1 MHAPSRR
8 QSLLI
13 LGGLGLA
20 ATAGGA
26 YMLENHGGGSSTPTA
41 FGQGQARHRG
51 GTQDDIN
58 EGLEGETNT
67 ATGEDV
73 PTLALAL
80 ADDGAWRPDALGY
93 QAVDDVGHQIKGFT
107 SATSINVGESIDFH
121 VSVSPAQGFKVKVYR
136 IGRSSTGKGSE
147 LIFTSPVISGTP
159 QAAAKVVE
167 PTRTVVAPWKLSY
180 TLNVPNTWRGGLYVA
195 TFETEDKHRSC
206 VPFVVREDGKA
217 ADLLVV
223 LPFTTYQAY
232 NMYPVDKMLGASLY
246 NAYLPDGKEG
256 GADICSTRVSFDRPY
271 HQDGLPRLF
280 ELDQAFAQWVEAQPY
295 TISYAS
301 SIDLHAGRVDP
312 SNYKAMVFSGHD
324 EYWSPQMRTVLQGA
338 LTKGV
343 SAAFMAA
350 NNVYWNIRLEASEG
364 GSQDRQVTCYKRHED
379 PAAKGGV
386 SPTVLWR
393 DLNQPEQ
400 QTLGA
405 MYTAIITNAEP
416 QPLVVSQTAHWF
428 WAGTSLKDGD
438 QIPQLVAGE
447 ADKVFPHVK
456 GGPKATVLASSPFT
470 ATGPKNKPV
479 TDTQQ
484 TVLCQYPS
492 GAWVFDAGTFHW
504 NHGLSTPG
512 YVDARIQRA
521 TRNLL
526 DRMTGKSG
534 AAGKTGTT
542 GGKTGTTGK
551 TGVPGKIGSTGA
563 SGKTGA

>member
-8 QSLLI
+8 QSLLL
-13 LGGLGLA
+13 LGSLGLA
-20 ATAGGA
+20 AAAGGA
-26 YMLENHGGGSSTPTA
+26 YMLENHGGDSSPKPTA
-41 FGQGQARHRG
+41 FGRG
-51 GTQDDIN
+51 RRRASTQDDIN
-58 EGLEGETNT
+58 EGLEGQTNNE
-67 ATGEDV
+67 TGETV
-73 PTLALAL
+73 PTLGLAL
-80 ADDGAWRPDALGY
+80 ADDGAWRPDAEGF
-93 QAVDDVGHQIKGFT
+93 QAVDDEGHQIKGFA

-121 VSVSPAQGFKVKVYR
+121 VSVRPVQGFKVKVYR
-136 IGRSSTGKGSE
+136 LGRSSTGKGSE
-147 LIFTSPVISGTP
+147 LIFTSPRITGTT
-159 QAAAKVVE
+159 QAPLKVVE

-195 TFETEDKHRSC
+195 TLESDDKHRSC
-206 VPFVVREDGKA
+206 VPFVVREDGKP

-232 NMYPVDKMLGASLY
+232 NMYPIDKQLGSSLY
-246 NAYLPDGKEG
+246 NAYLADGKEG

-280 ELDQAFAQWVEAQPY
+280 ELDQAFAQWAEAQPY

-301 SIDLHAGRVDP
+301 SIDLHAGRIDP
-312 SNYKAMVFSGHD
+312 GKYKALVFSGHD
-324 EYWSPQMRTVLQGA
+324 EYWSPQMRTMLQGA
-338 LTKGV
+338 LTRGV

-350 NNVYWNIRLEASEG
+350 NNVYWNIRLDASDG
-364 GSQDRQVTCYKRHED
+364 GSPDRQVTCYKRHED

-386 SPTVLWR
+386 APTVLWR

-400 QTLGA
+400 QTLGS
-405 MYTAIITNAEP
+405 MYTAIITDPEP
-416 QPLVVSQTAHWF
+416 QPLVVSQTGHWF

-470 ATGPKNKPV
+470 AEGPKNQPV
-479 TDTQQ
+479 TDTAQ

-512 YVDARIQRA
+512 FADPRIQRA

-526 DRMTGKSG
+526 DRMTGKTG
-534 AAGKTGTT
+534 RAGTNGPAGKNGQTGQTEQAGGT
-542 GGKTGTTGK
+542 GQ
-551 TGVPGKIGSTGA
+551 PDASDSHGA
-563 SGKTGA
+563 